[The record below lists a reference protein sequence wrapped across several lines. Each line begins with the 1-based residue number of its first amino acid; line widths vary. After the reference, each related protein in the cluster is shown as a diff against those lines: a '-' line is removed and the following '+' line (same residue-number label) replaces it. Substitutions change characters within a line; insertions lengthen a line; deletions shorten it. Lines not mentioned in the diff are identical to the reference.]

1 MLIFTYV
8 AHGNLSLSI
17 AGCYSYSCCDPAWP
31 CESGEYHRYHRYCG
45 PLSRKLDTAQL
56 TFLMAHHVKNLFCSE
71 NFSPDLCQDNRCVE
85 AHNDRV
91 LVNDI
96 RVLDNL
102 LISEDNVQITDYCRT
117 TQTNIKPH
125 MRKIVTDWMLE
136 VCEDQQC
143 QSEVFFLAV
152 NYLDRFLSRVN
163 IKKTQFQL
171 LASVCMLLA
180 SKFYDV
186 APMKSEQ
193 LVIYTDNTVS
203 VLELRE
209 WEIFVLSALQWE
221 LSAATAHSFIQHFC
235 NKINNDSNVRS
246 QAETIAAQAATDYH
260 FITTKQSVIAA
271 AALAAALKELNSN
284 SSEVL
289 NLLKVVSSYIK
300 TDLKEIF
307 LCIEVIMNQGHVG
320 FHSNISGKQSKVEER
335 PTTPDDL
342 LNISQNEI
350 IV

>member
-1 MLIFTYV
+1 
-8 AHGNLSLSI
+8 
-17 AGCYSYSCCDPAWP
+17 
-31 CESGEYHRYHRYCG
+31 
-45 PLSRKLDTAQL
+45 
-56 TFLMAHHVKNLFCSE
+56 MALQHQHQQHHQHHHVKNLFCSE
-71 NFSPDLCQDNRCVE
+71 NFSPEIYSEGNTTNCVV

-96 RVLDNL
+96 RVLENL
-102 LISEDNVQITDYCRT
+102 LLSEDNVKITDYCRT
-117 TQTNIKPH
+117 TQTYIKPH

-152 NYLDRFLSRVN
+152 NYLDRFLSLVN

-171 LASVCMLLA
+171 VASVCILLA
-180 SKFYDV
+180 SKFYEV
-186 APMKSEQ
+186 VPMVSAK
-193 LVIYTDNTVS
+193 LVSYTDNSVS
-203 VLELRE
+203 VGELRE
-209 WEIFVLSALQWE
+209 WEIFVLSVLQWE

-235 NKINNDSNVRS
+235 NKINNNNNNNNINIRT
-246 QAETIAAQAATDYH
+246 QAETIAAQAATDYQ

-271 AALAAALKELNSN
+271 AALAAALKEQLNSN
-284 SSEVL
+284 SEVL

-307 LCIEVIMNQGHVG
+307 LCIEVIMNQGHGG
-320 FHSNISGKQSKVEER
+320 FHSNLAGKQSKVEER